1 MTVWH
6 ATKSCS
12 DSVVDRIEIVFE
24 QMGQQARVTDETFLD
39 MATAVSG
46 TGPAVSRYIIMTIAA
61 L

>member
-12 DSVVDRIEIVFE
+12 DSVVDRIEIIFE
-24 QMGQQARVTDETFLD
+24 EMGQQARVTDETFLD

-46 TGPAVSRYIIMTIAA
+46 TGPAVSRYI
-61 L
+61 